1 MHECCACG
9 ATSNV
14 ERFESDAAR
23 FADGSRL
30 GRDAFLCATCVGT
43 TTLRRVPSENSA
55 DNASQASREWA
66 FASR

>member
-9 ATSNV
+9 ATSNL
-14 ERFESDAAR
+14 ERFEPDAAR

-30 GRDAFLCATCVGT
+30 GRAALLCATCVVT
-43 TTLRRVPSENSA
+43 TTLRRVPSEHAVTSA
-55 DNASQASREWA
+55 GQASREWA